1 MAEFGFGT
9 RIGLLENAD
18 HRFILDIVNMHAIKI
33 GVYEQWPHLSKIGVA
48 NVVGRFLR
56 AISPT
61 VRRSVLWHQDFTEK
75 IITRNRDTRNGI
87 LAPLVEGIGR
97 GKPLSGHGRE
107 QMLAEVLSTTFTGKN
122 PRYGTVWACKIS
134 KASCLASEGHA
145 TTISAVQFYLAH
157 NAEIYEKLVGEIR
170 GKYSYGETI
179 GWGTKLA
186 SCEYLRACIDEAFR
200 MLPPASGN
208 HWRESEEQGILIS
221 GEEIPAGCEVG
232 VSPPALFRSRDI
244 FRDADRFWPE
254 RWLKGV
260 LRDDELTTARK
271 ALTPFS
277 VGPRNCP
284 GQNAAMMIISVSLA
298 CLINRYDFRLG
309 GRPTGEAGVS
319 TYDERADTKVGSE
332 LYFQNH
338 FHSCWKE
345 GSFIQFRDRAG

>member
-9 RIGLLENAD
+9 KIGLLDNAD
-18 HRFILDIVNMHAIKI
+18 HRFVLDILNIHAVKV
-33 GVYEQWPHLSKIGVA
+33 GVYEQWPNLSKIGVA
-48 NVVGRFLR
+48 NIIGHFLR
-56 AISPT
+56 AISPA
-61 VRRSVLWHQDFTEK
+61 VRRSDSWHQNFTEK
-75 IITRNRDTRNGI
+75 VITRNRDARNGI
-87 LAPLVEGIGR
+87 LAPLVEGLGT

-107 QMLAEVLSTTFTGKN
+107 QMLAEVLFTTFTGKN
-122 PRYGTVWACKIS
+122 QGYGIFWACKIS
-134 KASCLASEGHA
+134 KASFLASEGNA
-145 TTISAVQFYLAH
+145 TILSAVQFYLAH

-208 HWRESEEQGILIS
+208 HWRESEKQGILIS
-221 GEEIPAGCEVG
+221 GEEIPAGCDVG

-254 RWLKGV
+254 RWLKSV
-260 LRDDELTTARK
+260 LPDDELTTARQ

-277 VGPRNCP
+277 IGPRNCP
-284 GQNAAMMIISVSLA
+284 GQNAAIMVISISLA
-298 CLINRYDFRLG
+298 SLINRYDFRLE
-309 GRPTGEAGVS
+309 GRPTGEAKVS
-319 TYDERADTKVGSE
+319 TNDERVDTDRGSE

-338 FHSCWKE
+338 FHSCWKA
-345 GSFIQFRDRAG
+345 GPFIQFRDRAG